1 MHEGGPT
8 YPYPDGWWQLIEHY
22 GITSFYTALTA
33 IRTFMCFGDA
43 WVRKHDLS
51 SLRVLGSVGES
62 INPEAWRW
70 FHDVVGDGTC
80 PITDTWWQTETGMFQ
95 ITTVPSMPL
104 KPCLLY
110 TSDAADE

>member
-1 MHEGGPT
+1 
-8 YPYPDGWWQLIEHY
+8 
-22 GITSFYTALTA
+22 
-33 IRTFMCFGDA
+33 MCFGDA

-104 KPCLLY
+104 KPGAVGVRSLARRLLLS
-110 TSDAADE
+110 TRRAMSSLQAKRASSSSKTRGRP